1 MRVAGVAGRRESASA
16 GFYPVM
22 LIVVSEITVTI
33 IIGQYRRS
41 SAKKQNITSARC
53 GGFLHTEKVGGQKA
67 LLDPPLLKV
76 GVKGPP

>member
-67 LLDPPLLKV
+67 LLDPHF
-76 GVKGPP
+76 